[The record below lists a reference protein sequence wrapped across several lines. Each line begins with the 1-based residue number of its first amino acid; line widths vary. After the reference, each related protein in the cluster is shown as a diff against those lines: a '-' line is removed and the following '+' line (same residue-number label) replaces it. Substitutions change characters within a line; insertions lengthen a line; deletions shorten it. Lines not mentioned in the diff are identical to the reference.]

1 MNANGFVIEILT
13 CKEII
18 HCETDAFLDWISIR
32 IFETFRCTAIC
43 RNQKPSDMMLN
54 ADVSD
59 GDFQSKFGDGSENF
73 QDSLENSDQ
82 KLFVHV

>member
-1 MNANGFVIEILT
+1 
-13 CKEII
+13 
-18 HCETDAFLDWISIR
+18 
-32 IFETFRCTAIC
+32 
-43 RNQKPSDMMLN
+43 MLN

-82 KLFVHV
+82 NSLRILILTEFFRNYDSDGLL